1 MLFIVCGELGIGWP
15 EGQPCEKGLE
25 MLKTQA
31 SISSDVSVD
40 FFSPDDSD
48 VDEAVMSCMEIDS
61 DDESDD
67 YIDVVM

>member
-1 MLFIVCGELGIGWP
+1 
-15 EGQPCEKGLE
+15 

-31 SISSDVSVD
+31 SVSSDVSVD

-48 VDEAVMSCMEIDS
+48 VEEAVMSCMEIDS